1 MVDSPENKLLLF
13 TEFTGS
19 AQRHP
24 HGVYILSSYR
34 FFFLDVMKETGR
46 KKNTEKKKKKPEQL
60 EHKQRSPPSSEGFL
74 RLVSHRR
81 KLRNF
86 QDFSGKTG
94 KNFQAGA
101 F

>member
-13 TEFTGS
+13 TEFAGS

-34 FFFLDVMKETGR
+34 FFFFFDVMKETGR
-46 KKNTEKKKKKPEQL
+46 KKNTEKKKKPEQL
-60 EHKQRSPPSSEGFL
+60 EYKQRSPPSSEDFL

-94 KNFQAGA
+94 RNFQTGA